1 MYTIAI
7 DAMGGDYAPDITVKG
22 SVSAL
27 EAYDDL
33 RVLLVGQ
40 AERIQPLLAGAAGV
54 MDRVTIVDA
63 REVIENTESPVM
75 GVRHKT
81 DSSLVR
87 AIGFVR
93 EGEAQ
98 ALVSAGSTGAVMAG
112 GMFRLG
118 RVQGVERPALAT
130 PLPTAGGKQ
139 VLLVDVGANVDCLPE
154 YLLSFARMGSAYMRQ
169 VLGVENPRVALLGI
183 GEEAEKGN
191 QQTKAAY
198 ALLEA
203 SGLNFIGNLEAR
215 AVPMGETDVIVADG
229 FAGNILLKSME
240 GITKAIFKLLKEEL
254 YATKRSKVGALLAKG
269 AFDSLKKK
277 LDPDEVGGAPLL
289 GVNGALIKAHGNS
302 NAHAFFCAIRQAR
315 SMLAG
320 DVVEIIRREANL
332 SQEAAVP

>member
-7 DAMGGDYAPDITVKG
+7 DAMGGDFAPDITVRG

-27 EAYDDL
+27 RAFDDL

-40 AERIQPLLAGAAGV
+40 AERIQPLLEGAQDV
-54 MDRVTIVDA
+54 LDRAAVVDA
-63 REVIENTESPVM
+63 REIVENTESPVM
-75 GVRHKT
+75 AIRHKT

-87 AIGFVR
+87 AIGLVR
-93 EGEAQ
+93 EGEAA

-112 GMFRLG
+112 GLFRLG
-118 RVQGVERPALAT
+118 RIKGVERPALAA
-130 PLPTAGGKQ
+130 PLPTVNGGQ
-139 VLLVDVGANVDCLPE
+139 ALLVDVGANVDCLPE

-169 VLGVENPRVALLGI
+169 VMGVAVPRVALLGI

-198 ALLEA
+198 ALLRE
-203 SGLNFIGNLEAR
+203 SGLHFVGNLEAR
-215 AVPMGETDVIVADG
+215 GVPMGEADVVVVDG

-254 YATKRSKVGALLAKG
+254 HASGRAKVGAMLAKG
-269 AFDSLKKK
+269 AFSRLKSK

-289 GVNGALIKAHGNS
+289 GVNGAVIKAHGNS
-302 NAHAFFCAIRQAR
+302 GAHAFFCAIRQAR
-315 SMLAG
+315 SMLEG
-320 DVVEIIRREANL
+320 DVVNIIRREGNH
-332 SQEAAVP
+332 SQS

>member
-7 DAMGGDYAPDITVKG
+7 DAMGGDYAPDITVQG

-27 EAYDDL
+27 RAFGDL

-40 AERIQPLLAGAAGV
+40 AERIELLLGGAEDV
-54 MDRVTIVDA
+54 RDRLTVVDA

-75 GVRHKT
+75 GIRKKT

-87 AIGFVR
+87 AYGLVR

-118 RVQGVERPALAT
+118 RVPGVERPALAT
-130 PLPTAGGKQ
+130 LLPTLGQNPA
-139 VLLVDVGANVDCLPE
+139 LLVDVGANVDCLPE
-154 YLLSFARMGSAYMRQ
+154 YLLSFARMGHTYMRQ
-169 VLGVENPRVALLGI
+169 VVNIDAPRVALLNI

-191 QQTKAAY
+191 QLTKGAFE
-198 ALLEA
+198 LLEA

-215 AVPMGETDVIVADG
+215 GIPMGETDIIVADG
-229 FAGNILLKSME
+229 FAGNIVLKSME
-240 GITKAIFKLLKEEL
+240 GISKAIFALLKREL
-254 YATKRSKVGALLAKG
+254 MATKRAKLGALLAKD
-269 AFDSLKKK
+269 AFGSVKKN
-277 LDPDEVGGAPLL
+277 LDADEVGGAPLL
-289 GVNGALIKAHGNS
+289 GVEGAVIKAHGNS

-315 SMLAG
+315 RMLEG
-320 DVVEIIRREANL
+320 DVVGIIRREAN
-332 SQEAAVP
+332 Q